1 MKSPF
6 PLSLCLCLAGT
17 AAAAEPP
24 SADAAMPMPHAVVHA
39 DATAWGPAPPALPAG
54 AQAAVLYGDP
64 HKPGAFTIRLKFPAG
79 FRVPRH
85 WHPSDEQV
93 TLISG
98 DFTLS
103 MGKKDEAMD
112 AALAPGDYVDL
123 PARMQ
128 HQASTQNG
136 AVVEIH
142 SEGPFQIHYVDPAD
156 DPRTRQD

>member
-1 MKSPF
+1 MKSLFLLP
-6 PLSLCLCLAGT
+6 LCLGMAG

-24 SADAAMPMPHAVVHA
+24 SASAAMPMPHAVVRA
-39 DATAWGPAPPALPAG
+39 DSTDWGPGPPALPAG
-54 AQAAVLYGDP
+54 AQAMVLYGDP
-64 HKPGAFTIRLKFPAG
+64 HQPGAFTIRLKFPAG

-93 TLISG
+93 TLVAG
-98 DFTLS
+98 DLKLS
-103 MGKKDEAMD
+103 MGMQDDATD

-128 HQASTQNG
+128 HQASTQAG

-142 SEGPFQIHYVDPAD
+142 SEGPFEIHYVDPAD
-156 DPRTRQD
+156 DPRTKQD